1 MLSASVQENG
11 ASISVALVDHGTP
24 APEVNRLRNAV
35 AADLGILLRDRSIS
49 VTAASMERRE
59 GVEYAFN
66 EPLLE
71 NLNSRMAGMTQI
83 LVVAMFFLLPGRHA
97 GDGGDVAEICEELV
111 SRRVFSNV
119 RTTSL
124 IANILSCWRSCQI
137 DSRQQ
142 IGVEENFRLIKL
154 KRQV

>member
-1 MLSASVQENG
+1 
-11 ASISVALVDHGTP
+11 
-24 APEVNRLRNAV
+24 
-35 AADLGILLRDRSIS
+35 
-49 VTAASMERRE
+49 MERRE

-83 LVVAMFFLLPGRHA
+83 LVVAMVLPPLLGPGYT

-111 SRRVFSNV
+111 LERVFSNV

-124 IANILSCWRSCQI
+124 IAEHPLLLEILS
-137 DSRQQ
+137 D
-142 IGVEENFRLIKL
+142 RLETAN
-154 KRQV
+154 RC